1 LDLHAG
7 EMGRR
12 TAKGKEEGNN
22 PAAGA
27 EIHHT
32 VSTAHPSK
40 TGEEHR
46 VQGEAISFS
55 RLKDLEATLEQAVQG
70 LVPCGG
76 KTSKGDVFIG
86 VQQM

>member
-1 LDLHAG
+1 MNLHPG

-27 EIHHT
+27 EIHHP
-32 VSTAHPSK
+32 VSTASLGE

-46 VQGEAISFS
+46 VQGESISFS
-55 RLKDLEATLEQAVQG
+55 RLKDLKATLE
-70 LVPCGG
+70 
-76 KTSKGDVFIG
+76 
-86 VQQM
+86 